1 MEETACKIA
10 PAVAAFTMPVNV
22 GPREIHP
29 MPSFPLRLSLP
40 RHRVPHIAVIFVA
53 LLAMLLSGA
62 IFLPIASGAD
72 EAAHYVYAAAVVRG
86 QAGMLEPTL
95 PARFANMDLFAGCIA
110 FQPDVTAACQGPL
123 RITSTAEVLAQTNA
137 GLYNPVFYLWT
148 GLGTLLV
155 PTEYG
160 LYLARGLAA
169 LVTALFL
176 AWGLSLLG
184 RTARTPLPLLAASLL
199 LTPMTLY
206 VGMVLNPSAWEI
218 ATLFAATVAGF
229 AVACG
234 PRTTRWGEEHTLLLA
249 ASCVLVVSRG
259 LSPLFL
265 AVTAVALLLLAG
277 VARTR
282 RLLTDRRAWIVAGGI
297 AVVTGFSVAW
307 VVLHGTNYVGVQ
319 KPATLGDGLA
329 GISVFYSNYHEQVT
343 QMYGNLG
350 WLDLRSPNI
359 LSTSWILLLG
369 GVVVLCFGLAS
380 RRARWA
386 ILLAFASATLIPG
399 VLSGLQW
406 SGYGWQ
412 GRYTMPLVAALL
424 VIAALAVD
432 SGPDRVPFDAG
443 VNRLVAM
450 LRWLLPAFLVLG
462 VTITTVRTAHRY
474 LAGETADF
482 LAAWQWSPPL
492 AVPLLG
498 IAFFGGLAVLTR
510 ALIVRGADES
520 EHVSALPDAASA
532 TRR

>member
-1 MEETACKIA
+1 M
-10 PAVAAFTMPVNV
+10 PALLA
-22 GPREIHP
+22 R
-29 MPSFPLRLSLP
+29 LRLP
-40 RHRVPHIAVIFVA
+40 RHRVAHVATVFVA
-53 LLAMLLSGA
+53 VLAVLLAGA
-62 IFLPIASGAD
+62 AFLPIASGAD

-95 PARFANMDLFAGCIA
+95 PARFSNMDLFAGCIA

-123 RITSTAEVLAQTNA
+123 RITSTAEVLSQTNA

-160 LYLARGLAA
+160 LYLSRALAA
-169 LVTALFL
+169 VVTAFFL
-176 AWGLSLLG
+176 AWGLSFL
-184 RTARTPLPLLAASLL
+184 RRRSSSPLPLLAASLF

-206 VGMVLNPSAWEI
+206 VGMVLNPSSWEI
-218 ATLFAATVAGF
+218 ATLFGATVGGF

-234 PRTTRWGEEHTLLLA
+234 PRTTGWREEHSLLLA
-249 ASCVLVVSRG
+249 ASCVLVVTRG

-265 AVTAVALLLLAG
+265 AVTAVALLVLAG
-277 VARTR
+277 LTRTR
-282 RLLTDRRAWIVAGGI
+282 RLLADRRAWIVAAGI
-297 AVVTGFSVAW
+297 TAVTGFSVVW
-307 VVLHGTNYVGVQ
+307 VALHGTNYVGVQ
-319 KPATLGDGLA
+319 KPATLADGLA
-329 GISVFYSNYHEQVT
+329 GIAVFYSNYHEQVT

-380 RRARWA
+380 RRARVA
-386 ILLAFASATLIPG
+386 ILLAFGSATLIPG

-432 SGPDRVPFDAG
+432 SGPNRLPMDAG
-443 VNRLVAM
+443 IRRLIAM
-450 LRWLLPAFLVLG
+450 LRWLLPSFFVLG

-474 LAGETADF
+474 LAGDTTSLD
-482 LAAWQWSPPL
+482 AAWQWTPPV

-498 IAFFGGLAVLTR
+498 IVFFAGLIGVALVLVRRSGLDHDAVGAVEQTPAF
-510 ALIVRGADES
+510 D
-520 EHVSALPDAASA
+520 
-532 TRR
+532 RR